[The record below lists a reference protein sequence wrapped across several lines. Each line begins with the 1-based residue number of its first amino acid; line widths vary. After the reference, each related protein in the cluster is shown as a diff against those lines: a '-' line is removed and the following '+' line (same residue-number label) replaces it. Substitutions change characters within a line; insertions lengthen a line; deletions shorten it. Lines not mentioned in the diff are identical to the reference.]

1 MFKQF
6 NLFSKISP
14 NTSHIN
20 LSDTN
25 QVRTL
30 IPNTLLF
37 ILLSNKRSSS
47 YGCPKAGKCYASLQR
62 HIRPLSLKWRGWA
75 PRGVVGR
82 EPGGFFPFLFFC
94 FFFCIYCSF
103 YLRFFYLFI
112 FIFFLFFLFSF
123 LFSFLFLFSIY
134 ISLFFCF
141 IFSFFLFYFFYFSYF
156 TFIPLFFLFIY
167 FLLSTIFSISIFYI
181 LLFLIFSLH

>member
-134 ISLFFCF
+134 ISFFV
-141 IFSFFLFYFFYFSYF
+141 SFFLSFYSISFIFLISLLFLFSFYLFIFYFL
-156 TFIPLFFLFIY
+156 LFFLFPFFIFFY
-167 FLLSTIFSISIFYI
+167 F
-181 LLFLIFSLH
+181 